1 MNIIKLLSRSSGKK
15 KKSDGLFWGGGFF
28 FVCFVFFALE
38 KTFRNQLYAQGY
50 TFSWTTE
57 GIAGLGNECVL

>member
-15 KKSDGLFWGGGFF
+15 KKVMVYFGGEGFF
-28 FVCFVFFALE
+28 FVFFFALE